1 MQSAAQDLHLHP
13 VLPQGHDH
21 QPHGGD
27 GGQVLHRHS
36 YAADGVD
43 HYLVSLG
50 MIFSTL
56 LTILFIA

>member
-13 VLPQGHDH
+13 VLPEGQDH
-21 QPHGGD
+21 HPHGRE
-27 GGQVLHRHS
+27 GGQVLLRHS

-50 MIFSTL
+50 IICSAL
-56 LTILFIA
+56 LTLIFIA